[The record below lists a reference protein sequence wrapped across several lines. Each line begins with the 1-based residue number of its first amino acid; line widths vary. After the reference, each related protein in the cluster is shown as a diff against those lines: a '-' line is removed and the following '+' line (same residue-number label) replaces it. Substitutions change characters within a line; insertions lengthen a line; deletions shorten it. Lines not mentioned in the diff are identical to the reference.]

1 MNWLQFY
8 DLHMF
13 VVIFLNY
20 QNLTIFFL
28 KWIFSYL
35 CMWRVNTICSA
46 NVFDKVFLAP
56 QTSDWLSL
64 LNKVPRVPQVPKCPS
79 AFRVPEYPSA
89 LSALRVPECP
99 QCPSAQVP
107 WVPEFPSALQVPWVP
122 QVFECLK
129 SPSASVSQLVS
140 QSVIQLFYKAD
151 SVSEHLF

>member
-64 LNKVPRVPQVPKCPS
+64 LNKVPRVPRVPKCPSAQVPECPS

-89 LSALRVPECP
+89 LSAQVPKCPSSARVSPVPKCPSALSSLVPKCPSSALSASSLRVP
-99 QCPSAQVP
+99 
-107 WVPEFPSALQVPWVP
+107 
-122 QVFECLK
+122 
-129 SPSASVSQLVS
+129 
-140 QSVIQLFYKAD
+140 
-151 SVSEHLF
+151 

>member
-13 VVIFLNY
+13 VAIFLNY

-79 AFRVPEYPSA
+79 AWVPKC
-89 LSALRVPECP
+89 LSSVWIPKCFE
-99 QCPSAQVP
+99 CPSAQVP
-107 WVPEFPSALQVPWVP
+107 FECPSVPSAQVPKCLEFPSSQVP
-122 QVFECLK
+122 FKCLECLK
-129 SPSASVSQLVS
+129 SSSALRVQVP
-140 QSVIQLFYKAD
+140 Q
-151 SVSEHLF
+151 

>member
-64 LNKVPRVPQVPKCPS
+64 LNKVPRVPRVPKCPSAWVPKCLSSAWIPKCFECPSAQVPKCPS
-79 AFRVPEYPSA
+79 SARVSPVPKCPSA
-89 LSALRVPECP
+89 LSSRVPKCPSSALSASSLRVP
-99 QCPSAQVP
+99 
-107 WVPEFPSALQVPWVP
+107 
-122 QVFECLK
+122 
-129 SPSASVSQLVS
+129 
-140 QSVIQLFYKAD
+140 
-151 SVSEHLF
+151 

>member
-64 LNKVPRVPQVPKCPS
+64 LNKVPRVPRVPKCLSAQVPFECLNTQVLWVPKCPS
-79 AFRVPEYPSA
+79 AQVPF
-89 LSALRVPECP
+89 ECP
-99 QCPSAQVP
+99 SVPSAQVP
-107 WVPEFPSALQVPWVP
+107 KCLEFPSSQVP
-122 QVFECLK
+122 FKCLECLK
-129 SPSASVSQLVS
+129 SSSALRVQVP
-140 QSVIQLFYKAD
+140 Q
-151 SVSEHLF
+151 